1 MLSKFEEFTKLC
13 FPLQYFVQNNIA
25 YDPEYVFYDI
35 KVSNFILI
43 FNLFDN
49 VKFKHRRL
57 SMVRNFQLYDLMYE
71 CIKCVKSL
79 ISDSSSGIA

>member
-1 MLSKFEEFTKLC
+1 M
-13 FPLQYFVQNNIA
+13 QNNIA

-49 VKFKHRRL
+49 VKFKHIFGSL
-57 SMVRNFQLYDLMYE
+57 WLEIFNCM
-71 CIKCVKSL
+71 IKYMKALRVSNN
-79 ISDSSSGIA
+79 

>member
-1 MLSKFEEFTKLC
+1 MKLC

-43 FNLFDN
+43 FNLFDK
-49 VKFKHRRL
+49 VKFKHYRL
-57 SMVRNFQLYDLMYE
+57 SMVRQFFNCM
-71 CIKCVKSL
+71 IKCMKALSV
-79 ISDSSSGIA
+79 